1 MAQLNP
7 TIGDFA
13 GNLDKMEQTLA
24 ACAAEGAPDLVVF
37 PELFLCG
44 YPPRDLL
51 ERAWFIRQAQDAVK
65 RVLEISQRYPEAGIL
80 VGVPLPT
87 DRLTG
92 KGLYNSALLIEGGQV
107 LLQQN
112 KSLLPTYDVFD
123 EARYFDPARA
133 ISVVPFHGERL
144 GISICEDA
152 WTDPEL
158 WLRPPYDSDPIA
170 ALAEAGAT
178 TLVNISASP
187 FWAGKEEIRYRLLSN
202 HARKHGLPLV
212 FVNQVGANDELVFD
226 GRSLY
231 LDRSGNPCAVF
242 PAFTEAVQTV
252 DTTPPGPAE
261 VYQAQPVIESVYQA
275 LVLGI
280 RDYTR
285 KTGFRQVVLGLSG
298 GIDSALTCAL
308 AAAALGPE
316 NVVGVTMP
324 APYSSSGSV
333 EDSRELARNLG
344 IRLLEIPISEIFE
357 AYLDTLTPFFPPCG
371 EGAGL
376 REGRAPD
383 VTEENIQSRIRGNTL
398 MALSNKFGYLVLTTG
413 NKSEL
418 AVGYCTLYGDMS
430 GGLAVIADVP
440 KTMVY
445 ELARYVN
452 RKRDIVPQPLREI
465 IPQASLTK
473 PPSAELRPN
482 QTDQDTLPP
491 YDILDGIL
499 KLYVDEGCSLA
510 EIVDR
515 GYERDTVRW
524 VLRAVDRNEYKRW
537 QAAPGLKVTSK
548 AFGMGRRIPVA
559 ARYSA

>member
-7 TIGDFA
+7 IVGDYA
-13 GNLDKMEQTLA
+13 GNVTAIEQTLA
-24 ACAAEGAPDLVVF
+24 ACAEGAPELVVF
-37 PELFLCG
+37 SELCLCG

-51 ERAWFIRQAQDAVK
+51 ERAWFIRQAQDAVS
-65 RVLEISQRYPEAGIL
+65 RVLEISQRYPQTGIL
-80 VGVPLPT
+80 IGSPLPT
-87 DRLTG
+87 DRPTG
-92 KGLYNSALLIEGGQV
+92 KGLYNAALLIEDGKI
-107 LLQQN
+107 LHQQN

-133 ISVVPFHGERL
+133 ISLVPFHGERL

-158 WLRPPYDSDPIA
+158 WLRSPYDSDPIA
-170 ALAEAGAT
+170 ELAEAGAT
-178 TLVNISASP
+178 ILINISASP
-187 FWAGKEEIRYRLLSN
+187 FCAGKEEIRHRLLSG
-202 HARKHGLPLV
+202 HARRHGLPLV

-231 LDRSGNPCAVF
+231 IDAAGSPQTVF
-242 PAFTEAVQTV
+242 SSFTEQVIIV
-252 DTTPPGPAE
+252 DTGRPGTALSYEP
-261 VYQAQPVIESVYQA
+261 QPVIESVYQA
-275 LVLGI
+275 LLLGI
-280 RDYTR
+280 RDYAR
-285 KTGFRQVVLGLSG
+285 KTGFRQAVLGLSG

-324 APYSSSGSV
+324 APYSSRGSV
-333 EDSRELARNLG
+333 EDSQELARNLG
-344 IRLLEIPISEIFE
+344 VRFLEIPILEVFT
-357 AYLDTLTPFFPPCG
+357 AYLNTLTPFF
-371 EGAGL
+371 
-376 REGRAPD
+376 EGRAPD

-398 MALSNKFGYLVLTTG
+398 MALSNKLGYLVLTTG

-452 RKRDIVPQPLREI
+452 RDRQI

-510 EIVDR
+510 EIVEQ
-515 GYERDTVRW
+515 GFERETVRW

-537 QAAPGLKVTSK
+537 QAAPGLKVTTK
-548 AFGMGRRIPVA
+548 AFGMGRRVPVA

>member
-1 MAQLNP
+1 MRVAMAQLNP
-7 TIGDFA
+7 TIGDYA
-13 GNLDKMEQTLA
+13 GNIEKIEQTLA
-24 ACAAEGAPDLVVF
+24 ASAAEGPDLVVF

-51 ERAWFIRQAQDAVK
+51 ERAWFIRQAQDAVM
-65 RVLEISQRYPEAGIL
+65 RVLEISERYPKTGIL
-80 VGVPLPT
+80 VGAPLPT
-87 DRLTG
+87 DRPTG
-92 KGLYNSALLIEGGQV
+92 KGLYNAALLMEEGKV

-123 EARYFDPARA
+123 EARYFDPAQTT
-133 ISVVPFHGERL
+133 SVVPFHGERL

-170 ALAEAGAT
+170 GLVQAGAT
-178 TLVNISASP
+178 ILLNISASP
-187 FWAGKEEIRYRLLSN
+187 FWAGKEEVRYRLLSN
-202 HARKHGLPLV
+202 HARRHGRPLV

-226 GRSLY
+226 GRSLH
-231 LDRSGNPCAVF
+231 LDGLGSPCAVF
-242 PAFTEAVQTV
+242 PSFTESLDVV
-252 DTTPPGPAE
+252 DTGRQGAPQP
-261 VYQAQPVIESVYQA
+261 YQAQPGIESVHQA
-275 LVLGI
+275 LMLGI

-308 AAAALGPE
+308 AAAALGSE

-324 APYSSSGSV
+324 APYSSRGSV

-344 IRLLEIPISEIFE
+344 IRCLEIPISEVFT
-357 AYLDTLTPFFPPCG
+357 AYLNTLTPFF
-371 EGAGL
+371 
-376 REGRAPD
+376 EGRALD

-445 ELARYVN
+445 ELARFVN
-452 RKRDIVPQPLREI
+452 REREV
-465 IPQASLTK
+465 IPQACLTK

-491 YDILDGIL
+491 YDVLDGIL
-499 KLYVDEGCSLA
+499 KLYVDDGCSLD
-510 EIVDR
+510 EIVAR
-515 GYERDTVRW
+515 GYDRETVMW

-559 ARYSA
+559 AKYRA

>member
-13 GNLDKMEQTLA
+13 GNVEKLERTLA
-24 ACAAEGAPDLVVF
+24 ACANEAPDLVVF
-37 PELFLCG
+37 PELYLCG

-51 ERAWFIRQAQDAVK
+51 ERAWFIYQSMDAVT
-65 RVLEISQRYPEAGIL
+65 RVREVSRRYPGMGLL

-87 DRLTG
+87 NRLTG
-92 KGLYNSALLIEGGQV
+92 KGLYNAALLIEDGRV
-107 LLQQN
+107 LQQQN

-123 EARYFDPARA
+123 EARYFDPAQTT
-133 ISVVPFHGERL
+133 SVVPFHGERL

-158 WLRPPYDSDPIA
+158 WLRPPYDFDPIG

-231 LDRSGNPCAVF
+231 LDRSGSPCAVF
-242 PAFTEAVQTV
+242 PSFAERVQTV
-252 DTTPPGPAE
+252 DTDRSDCVE
-261 VYQAQPVIESVYQA
+261 VYQAQSTIGSVHQA

-280 RDYTR
+280 RDYLR

-308 AAAALGPE
+308 AVAALGPE
-316 NVVGVTMP
+316 NVIGVTMP

-333 EDSRELARNLG
+333 EDSRQLARNLG
-344 IRLLEIPISEIFE
+344 IRLLEIPISEVFA
-357 AYLDTLTPFFPPCG
+357 AYLKTLTPF
-371 EGAGL
+371 L
-376 REGRAPD
+376 EGRAPD

-445 ELARYVN
+445 ELARYMN
-452 RKRDIVPQPLREI
+452 RNGEI

-499 KLYVDEGCSLA
+499 KLYVDEGRSLA
-510 EIVDR
+510 EIVEQ
-515 GYERDTVRW
+515 GYERETVRW

-548 AFGMGRRIPVA
+548 AFGMGRRMPVA

>member
-1 MAQLNP
+1 VA
-7 TIGDFA
+7 
-13 GNLDKMEQTLA
+13 
-24 ACAAEGAPDLVVF
+24 
-37 PELFLCG
+37 
-44 YPPRDLL
+44 
-51 ERAWFIRQAQDAVK
+51 
-65 RVLEISQRYPEAGIL
+65 
-80 VGVPLPT
+80 
-87 DRLTG
+87 
-92 KGLYNSALLIEGGQV
+92 
-107 LLQQN
+107 
-112 KSLLPTYDVFD
+112 
-123 EARYFDPARA
+123 
-133 ISVVPFHGERL
+133 PFHGERL

-158 WLRPPYDSDPIA
+158 WLRPPYDSDPIGI
-170 ALAEAGAT
+170 LAEAGAT
-178 TLVNISASP
+178 ILVNISASP

-231 LDRSGNPCAVF
+231 LDGSGSPSAVF
-242 PAFTEAVQTV
+242 PTFVEQVQIV
-252 DTTPPGPAE
+252 DTVRTSHMQSYA
-261 VYQAQPVIESVYQA
+261 AQPVIESVYQA

-298 GIDSALTCAL
+298 GIDSALTGAL

-324 APYSSSGSV
+324 APYSSIGSV
-333 EDSRELARNLG
+333 EDSRQLARNLG
-344 IRLLEIPISEIFE
+344 IRLLEIPISQVFT
-357 AYLDTLTPFFPPCG
+357 AYLDTLTPFF
-371 EGAGL
+371 
-376 REGRAPD
+376 EGRAPD

-413 NKSEL
+413 NKSEV

-452 RKRDIVPQPLREI
+452 RKTEI

-499 KLYVDEGCSLA
+499 KLYVDEGRSLA
-510 EIVDR
+510 EIVER
-515 GYERDTVRW
+515 GYRQETVRW

-548 AFGMGRRIPVA
+548 AFGMGRRMPVA
-559 ARYSA
+559 ARYGA

>member
-7 TIGDFA
+7 IIGDYA
-13 GNLDKMEQTLA
+13 GNIKKIEQALA
-24 ACAAEGAPDLVVF
+24 GCAAAAPDLVVF

-51 ERAWFIRQAQDAVK
+51 ERAWFVHQAQDAVSH
-65 RVLEISQRYPEAGIL
+65 VLEFSRRYPKTGIL

-92 KGLYNSALLIEGGQV
+92 KGLYNAALLIEDGKV

-123 EARYFDPARA
+123 ESRYFDPAQT
-133 ISVVPFHGERL
+133 ISVAPFHGERL

-170 ALAEAGAT
+170 ALAGAGAT
-178 TLVNISASP
+178 VLFNISASP

-226 GRSLY
+226 GRSLH
-231 LDRSGNPCAVF
+231 LDGSGGPCTVF
-242 PAFTEAVQTV
+242 PAFTERVQTIETRQT
-252 DTTPPGPAE
+252 DCMRSYA
-261 VYQAQPVIESVYQA
+261 AQPVIESVYEA
-275 LVLGI
+275 LLLGI

-308 AAAALGPE
+308 AVAALGPE

-344 IRLLEIPISEIFE
+344 IRFLEVPISEVFA
-357 AYLDTLTPFFPPCG
+357 AYLHTLTPFF
-371 EGAGL
+371 
-376 REGRAPD
+376 EGRAPD
-383 VTEENIQSRIRGNTL
+383 VAEENIQSRIRGNTL

-445 ELARYVN
+445 ELARVAN
-452 RKRDIVPQPLREI
+452 RGAAI
-465 IPQASLTK
+465 IPQACLTK

-491 YDILDGIL
+491 YDILDAIL
-499 KLYVDEGCSLA
+499 KLYVDEGRSLA
-510 EIVDR
+510 EIVQR
-515 GYERDTVRW
+515 GFEHDTVRW